1 MEPIERAARLLTREQ
16 PWARGVNQPAMKN
29 GAEAMFWLK
38 QSQEKW
44 KGHLMF
50 TKILSIVRF
59 TFVIALILSAGS
71 AQAQDLVSARVLSIE
86 GQVEIRR
93 QSSDQPQI
101 QKIAFKIA
109 DELKAGDTIVTGKSG
124 RLVLGLS
131 DGSQAVIA
139 PKTTVVIQ
147 DLSQSPRTLFNVIRG
162 KTRVHIEKLG
172 GQPNPYRVNTPTAV
186 IAVRGTI
193 FDVLVDDDETQ
204 VFLHEGQVEVT
215 NLTAPNQP
223 ILLFAGQMTKVFLQ
237 RLPATPGS
245 FKPGR
250 NDGTFKTRRENKAP
264 QDNRR
269 VATGDSRPSSDRGAA
284 PANSGARPD
293 FDRGGSS
300 PQGRASSDSG
310 RSGSPSSGGTRPDFG
325 RGNPSPNGPRP
336 NSGPRADG
344 KRP

>member
-1 MEPIERAARLLTREQ
+1 
-16 PWARGVNQPAMKN
+16 
-29 GAEAMFWLK
+29 
-38 QSQEKW
+38 
-44 KGHLMF
+44 MF
-50 TKILSIVRF
+50 TKLLSIVCF
-59 TFVIALILSAGS
+59 TFAAALILSAGS
-71 AQAQDLVSARVLSIE
+71 AQAQDLVSAKVLSIQ

-93 QSSDQPQI
+93 QPSDQPQI
-101 QKIAFKIA
+101 QKIAFKVA

-147 DLSQSPRTLFNVIRG
+147 DLSQSPRALFNVIRG

-193 FDVLVDDDETQ
+193 FDVLVDDDETE

-215 NLTAPNQP
+215 NLTSPNQP

-237 RLPATPGS
+237 RLPTAPGV

-250 NDGTFKTRRENKAP
+250 NDGTFKIRRNDKAQ
-264 QDNRR
+264 QDNRQI
-269 VATGDSRPSSDRGAA
+269 AIGGRGAA
-284 PANSGARPD
+284 PSDGSAKPD
-293 FDRGGSS
+293 VGRGGSS

-310 RSGSPSSGGTRPDFG
+310 RSSSPSIGGTRPDFG
-325 RGNPSPNGPRP
+325 RGAPAPNSPRP
-336 NSGPRADG
+336 NSGPRTDG

>member
-1 MEPIERAARLLTREQ
+1 
-16 PWARGVNQPAMKN
+16 
-29 GAEAMFWLK
+29 
-38 QSQEKW
+38 
-44 KGHLMF
+44 MF
-50 TKILSIVRF
+50 TKTLSIVCL
-59 TFVIALILSAGS
+59 TLASALILSAGS
-71 AQAQDLVSARVLSIE
+71 AQAQELVSAKVLSIE

-93 QSSDQPQI
+93 QPADQPQI
-101 QKIAFKIA
+101 QKIAFKVA
-109 DELKAGDTIVTGKSG
+109 DELKAGDTIVTGKG
-124 RLVLGLS
+124 GKLVLGLS

-139 PKTTVVIQ
+139 PKTTVIIQ

-215 NLTAPNQP
+215 NLASPNQP
-223 ILLFAGQMTKVFLQ
+223 VLLFAGQMTKVFWQ
-237 RLPATPGS
+237 RLPTAPGM
-245 FKPGR
+245 FKSGR
-250 NDGTFKTRRENKAP
+250 NDGTFKTRRNDRSP

-269 VATGDSRPSSDRGAA
+269 VATGPRPDSGRGAA
-284 PANSGARPD
+284 TPD
-293 FDRGGSS
+293 FGRGGSS

-310 RSGSPSSGGTRPDFG
+310 RSGSPSIGGTRPDFG
-325 RGNPSPNGPRP
+325 RGAPAPNGSRP

-344 KRP
+344 KKP